1 MTEPTAKTL
10 LDALE
15 PYPLMK
21 KCLAC
26 YVNWCVENVTEDW
39 ESYDLIDD
47 LRKDEVERLRKY
59 EERLSEAQRIL
70 GVPETDFAKK
80 FGFMDD
86 LLVKDPEKIHDV
98 LAEPLFVVDLHRN
111 RFSEIKK
118 LPPFIKRGS
127 NKVRNSDF
135 TAVRS
140 NHKFAIELKTVRM
153 EAKPK
158 PEHGKLLGDSTK
170 PSWWSDMWFNNAK
183 TKIEDKSRRAICQL
197 ENAATEYQC
206 GKKMLALYSRRLGPS
221 NLMTPDQ
228 YRIQLERISKIYP
241 MLEYVVSKD
250 YYGEVVFYPA
260 LETNEI

>member
-80 FGFMDD
+80 FVSWTISSSKTQRKYMMFLRNLSS
-86 LLVKDPEKIHDV
+86 LLTYIAIGSLKSRSFLHSSSGVPTRFEIQILLLLDRIISSLSNSRRSVWKQSQNRNMESCSVTRRSLPGGVICGSITQRQKSKTK
-98 LAEPLFVVDLHRN
+98 VVEQSASLKTLQPNISVGR
-111 RFSEIKK
+111 RC
-118 LPPFIKRGS
+118 LR
-127 NKVRNSDF
+127 F
-135 TAVRS
+135 TAEGS
-140 NHKFAIELKTVRM
+140 AHQI
-153 EAKPK
+153 
-158 PEHGKLLGDSTK
+158 
-170 PSWWSDMWFNNAK
+170 
-183 TKIEDKSRRAICQL
+183 
-197 ENAATEYQC
+197 
-206 GKKMLALYSRRLGPS
+206 
-221 NLMTPDQ
+221 
-228 YRIQLERISKIYP
+228 
-241 MLEYVVSKD
+241 
-250 YYGEVVFYPA
+250 
-260 LETNEI
+260 